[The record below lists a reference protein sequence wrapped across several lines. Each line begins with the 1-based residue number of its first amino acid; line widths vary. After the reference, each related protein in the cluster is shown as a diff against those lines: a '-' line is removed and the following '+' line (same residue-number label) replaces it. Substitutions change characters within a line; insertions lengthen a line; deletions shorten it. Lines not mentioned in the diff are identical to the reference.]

1 MSAFLAF
8 LIPAA
13 VIATAIVLIIG
24 LGGFAG
30 GGNFNKKYG
39 NNTKAN
45 QHQHRVEEEEHGTK
59 HHCDSKKVAKND
71 QYSLRENL

>member
-1 MSAFLAF
+1 MNAFLAF

-13 VIATAIVLIIG
+13 IIATAIVLIIG

-39 NNTKAN
+39 NKLM
-45 QHQHRVEEEEHGTK
+45 QMRVLLQG
-59 HHCDSKKVAKND
+59 VAIGLIVILIVAT
-71 QYSLRENL
+71 SS

>member
-1 MSAFLAF
+1 MNAFLAF

-13 VIATAIVLIIG
+13 IIATAIVLIIG

-39 NNTKAN
+39 NKLM
-45 QHQHRVEEEEHGTK
+45 QMRVLLQG
-59 HHCDSKKVAKND
+59 VAVGLIVILIMAT
-71 QYSLRENL
+71 SS

>member
-39 NNTKAN
+39 NKLM
-45 QHQHRVEEEEHGTK
+45 QLRVLMQGIAIALIVIFIVV
-59 HHCDSKKVAKND
+59 S
-71 QYSLRENL
+71 SS

>member
-1 MSAFLAF
+1 MNAFLAF

-13 VIATAIVLIIG
+13 IIATASVLIIG

-39 NNTKAN
+39 NKLM
-45 QHQHRVEEEEHGTK
+45 QMRVLLQG
-59 HHCDSKKVAKND
+59 VAIGLIVILIVAT
-71 QYSLRENL
+71 SS

>member
-39 NNTKAN
+39 NKLM
-45 QHQHRVEEEEHGTK
+45 QLRVLMQGIAIALIVIFIIV
-59 HHCDSKKVAKND
+59 S
-71 QYSLRENL
+71 SS

>member
-1 MSAFLAF
+1 MNAFLAF

-13 VIATAIVLIIG
+13 IIATAIVLIIG

-39 NNTKAN
+39 NKLM
-45 QHQHRVEEEEHGTK
+45 QMRVLLQG
-59 HHCDSKKVAKND
+59 VAVGLIVILIVAT
-71 QYSLRENL
+71 SS

>member
-39 NNTKAN
+39 NKLM
-45 QHQHRVEEEEHGTK
+45 QLRVLMQGIAIALVVIFIIV
-59 HHCDSKKVAKND
+59 S
-71 QYSLRENL
+71 SS

>member
-1 MSAFLAF
+1 MNAFLAF

-13 VIATAIVLIIG
+13 IIATAIVLIIG

-39 NNTKAN
+39 NKLM
-45 QHQHRVEEEEHGTK
+45 QMRVLLQG
-59 HHCDSKKVAKND
+59 VAIGLIVILIVVT
-71 QYSLRENL
+71 SS

>member
-39 NNTKAN
+39 NKLM
-45 QHQHRVEEEEHGTK
+45 QLRVLLQGIAIALIVIFIIV
-59 HHCDSKKVAKND
+59 S
-71 QYSLRENL
+71 SS

>member
-8 LIPAA
+8 IIPAA

-39 NNTKAN
+39 NKLM
-45 QHQHRVEEEEHGTK
+45 QLRVLMQGIAIALIVIFIVV
-59 HHCDSKKVAKND
+59 S
-71 QYSLRENL
+71 SS

>member
-39 NNTKAN
+39 NKLM
-45 QHQHRVEEEEHGTK
+45 QLRVLMQGIAIALIVIFMIV
-59 HHCDSKKVAKND
+59 S
-71 QYSLRENL
+71 SS

>member
-8 LIPAA
+8 IIPAA

-39 NNTKAN
+39 NKLM
-45 QHQHRVEEEEHGTK
+45 QLRVLMQGIAIALIVIFIIV
-59 HHCDSKKVAKND
+59 S
-71 QYSLRENL
+71 SS

>member
-1 MSAFLAF
+1 MSAILAF

-39 NNTKAN
+39 NKLM
-45 QHQHRVEEEEHGTK
+45 QLRVLMQGIAIALIVIFIIV
-59 HHCDSKKVAKND
+59 S
-71 QYSLRENL
+71 SS

>member
-1 MSAFLAF
+1 MNAFLAF

-13 VIATAIVLIIG
+13 IIATAIVLVIG

-39 NNTKAN
+39 NKLM
-45 QHQHRVEEEEHGTK
+45 QMRVLLQG
-59 HHCDSKKVAKND
+59 VAVGLIVILIMAT
-71 QYSLRENL
+71 SS